1 MYVEQLHAYWHAA
14 ARIKYLPPFKNKR
27 IGKRLWKGSLG
38 LNRFTFRLQQSVI
51 PSPIY
56 SPPRICSLIPCKFA
70 CSKVPTR
77 ARASLWFPALIPTVA
92 CSFSL
97 WSHGR
102 MRQRESRLRW
112 WWRLRQQTRANSS
125 VKASCFVWS
134 GYGDR
139 RHTFPH
145 VPRDGV
151 DMRGGGAPQPPMS
164 ACSRNLN
171 QDPCLKGLVC
181 TILPHVYELLIPLFE
196 AMLGATA

>member
-145 VPRDGV
+145 CSNQNWAAGRSGPEAGRSVVRTVRACGPDGPRV
-151 DMRGGGAPQPPMS
+151 RRP
-164 ACSRNLN
+164 N
-171 QDPCLKGLVC
+171 
-181 TILPHVYELLIPLFE
+181 
-196 AMLGATA
+196 

>member
-1 MYVEQLHAYWHAA
+1 MLWEPLLNYVCWTTSYIFTCGGWNKIFNLF
-14 ARIKYLPPFKNKR
+14 FKK
-27 IGKRLWKGSLG
+27 KELVKDPAKVLWGSTGSLSAY
-38 LNRFTFRLQQSVI
+38 NRASFL
-51 PSPIY
+51 PPIY

-70 CSKVPTR
+70 RSKVPTR

-102 MRQRESRLRW
+102 MWQRESRLRW

-151 DMRGGGAPQPPMS
+151 DMRGGGAP
-164 ACSRNLN
+164 
-171 QDPCLKGLVC
+171 
-181 TILPHVYELLIPLFE
+181 
-196 AMLGATA
+196 